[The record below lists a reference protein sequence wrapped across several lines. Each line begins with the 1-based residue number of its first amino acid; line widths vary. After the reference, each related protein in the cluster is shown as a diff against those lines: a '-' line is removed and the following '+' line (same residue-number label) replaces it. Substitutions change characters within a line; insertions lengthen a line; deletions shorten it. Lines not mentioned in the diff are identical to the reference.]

1 MITDLN
7 KIVKEWS
14 YRVNDGKPNP
24 NNSTHLYHLSEI
36 LIENQWPF
44 EVIDEL
50 LQNLN
55 EVDIVQK
62 KQSDGSYGSSYTVKK
77 HNPDRGQK
85 LIKKDASPEDVKK
98 IEKDKETKDKEP
110 KKKKPDYEPDF
121 DSSPEEIANKLG
133 GGEFEET
140 SSEKAKK
147 DLIENR
153 KGALSKKRTGKGG
166 STTTQREEL
175 STISREI
182 ALKHSDDT
190 PEKHK
195 ERVLDHIR
203 ELYRDEPKEAEKI
216 IKQIDKPQKAKNLIN
231 TTLSGLK
238 ATKILKDKKNGFDMA
253 EKQPKPYPL
262 NVTFTKEATQTTQNL
277 LITKLKEAK
286 TPEERKHYEDEL
298 KAFQKMATSSTGTEG
313 DGDTAITYIDS
324 KGRLRVAYS
333 SNKQSLSDAFSNAT
347 VKSASEVIKASK
359 VEGANVDALT
369 TQVEDS
375 VADAVEFN
383 KTYTRRNRKIIDEN
397 REELNKAPLTKI
409 ATKALTGRG
418 IYEPSTD
425 KYIEK
430 ARNSKVVKDCI
441 ESKGYDIK
449 NDEHVVECAYDVNGK
464 GDTDEINDSVK
475 QAANKLVMKISRTT
489 SKVREVMN
497 REMKKNSDLTVEEAA
512 KLAATLNGGVG
523 GGGLSTQ
530 DCLDIYNNK
539 ALEKLEKS
547 KNDRDEAIT
556 ESHAEVH
563 RSTVELD
570 VSYHM
575 EQGMGEEEA
584 REKYEKEA
592 GPHERTV
599 NRAFMKRMHWDRY
612 VDGTD
617 EGRKIIEIGDTTF
630 TTKDFKDCLAK
641 LSDWDGEGKLSDHL
655 EKKVRI
661 KPGTQK
667 LMFVT
672 GEGKEIELGNDTWRT
687 AGDLSKIAGSLG
699 TDLEKCLGDKS

>member
-7 KIVKEWS
+7 KIFEIWK
-14 YRVNDGKPNP
+14 GKVGSNRTPNP
-24 NNSTHLYHLSEI
+24 KNAEHQYQLREILKDFNWDEEVITELLYNLSE
-36 LIENQWPF
+36 EKKY
-44 EVIDEL
+44 
-50 LQNLN
+50 
-55 EVDIVQK
+55 VDNSKNRALGRVGLPYG
-62 KQSDGSYGSSYTVKK
+62 SDGT
-77 HNPDRGQK
+77 P
-85 LIKKDASPEDVKK
+85 PE
-98 IEKDKETKDKEP
+98 KEP
-110 KKKKPDYEPDF
+110 KKEKPSYEPDF
-121 DSSPEEIANKLG
+121 EKDSEEEIAEKLG
-133 GGEFEET
+133 GGDFEET
-140 SSEKAKK
+140 SPERAEE
-147 DLIENR
+147 DLTENR
-153 KGALSKKRTGKGG
+153 KGALSRKRKGKGG

-175 STISREI
+175 ATISREI
-182 ALKHSDDT
+182 ALKHPKDT

-203 ELYRDEPKEAEKI
+203 ELYKDEPNEAERI

-231 TTLSGLK
+231 TTLSGLS
-238 ATKILKDKKNGFDMA
+238 AVKILRDKKNGFDMA
-253 EKQPKPYPL
+253 EEQPEPYPL

-286 TPEERKHYEDEL
+286 TPEERKHYQAEL

-313 DGDTAITYIDS
+313 DGDTAMVYTDS
-324 KGRLRVAYS
+324 KGRIRVVYS

-359 VEGANVDALT
+359 VEGANAEALAK
-369 TQVEDS
+369 QVEDS

-383 KTYTRRNRKIIDEN
+383 KTYTTRNRKLIDEN
-397 REELNKAPLTKI
+397 REELNNAPLTKV

-425 KYIEK
+425 KYINK
-430 ARNSKVVKDCI
+430 ARQSPTIKDCI

-449 NDEHVVECAYDVNGK
+449 NDEHVVECAFDVTGK
-464 GDTDEINDSVK
+464 PPIDEINDSQK

-497 REMKKNSDLTVEEAA
+497 REMKKNPELSVEEAA
-512 KLAATLNGGVG
+512 KLAATLNGGIG
-523 GGGLSTQ
+523 GGGLSAK

-547 KNDRDEAIT
+547 KNDRDDAIS

-570 VSYHM
+570 VSYYM
-575 EQGMGEEEA
+575 EQGMSEEEA
-584 REKYEKEA
+584 REKYENEA

-599 NRAFMKRMHWDRY
+599 NKAFMKRMHWDRY
-612 VDGTD
+612 ADGTD
-617 EGRKIIEIGDTTF
+617 EGRKIIEIGDKTF
-630 TTKDFKDCLAK
+630 TTKTFKDCLAK
-641 LSDWDGEGKLSDHL
+641 LSEWDGKGKLSDHL
-655 EKKVRI
+655 EKNMRI

-699 TDLEKCLGDKS
+699 TDMENCLGSKS